1 MDYYKEFTAIAK
13 EFGLIGKDLRE
24 FAEEKVKAAEEKEKQ
39 NKITDRE
46 ERSARREMEQLK
58 NDNLKLQ
65 IDLQER
71 GHNPGNNTNDRS
83 TPNESIKVRKYDSK
97 KEKIDVYLDYFESVM
112 DIKGY
117 EEKDWPTQLMTKLT
131 G

>member
-1 MDYYKEFTAIAK
+1 MDYYKEFTVIAEK
-13 EFGLIGKDLRE
+13 FGLIGKELRE
-24 FAEEKVKAAEEKEKQ
+24 FVEEKVKEAQTNE
-39 NKITDRE
+39 RE

-71 GHNPGNNTNDRS
+71 GHNPGNNTNDKS

-97 KEKIDVYLDYFESVM
+97 KRKNRCLSRLF
-112 DIKGY
+112 
-117 EEKDWPTQLMTKLT
+117 
-131 G
+131 